1 MSQNVEFVIFGLT
14 LLGVAIF
21 HRHSL
26 SVSLTGLT
34 ATVLYKLVFTSFE
47 EGAGL
52 PGLAIHFG
60 HEWVTLP
67 NLMLL
72 LVGFAVLAHHFE

>member
-21 HRHSL
+21 HGHSL
-26 SVSLTGLT
+26 SAALVGLT
-34 ATVLYKLVFTSFE
+34 AIVLYKLVFTNFA
-47 EGAGL
+47 EGTGL
-52 PGLAIHFG
+52 PDLAIHFG
-60 HEWVTLP
+60 HAWVTLA

-72 LVGFAVLAHHFE
+72 LVRLYSPHASL